1 MAREKSLRTVTRKDI
16 AKAAGVSE
24 TVVSYVINGNR
35 YVKEEKR
42 QRVEEAIKEL
52 NYRPNTMA
60 RALKGKRSHHI
71 LFIADDITG
80 EYFGKLLGEIDRL
93 AYTEDYFIT
102 LCADRPDEDF
112 VNRIYSRF
120 FDGIVIGS
128 ATFPISNIQRLID
141 TGLPVVLLEIRDYRC
156 VTGSHGLINTG
167 LLSGM
172 HQAVNALHQRGRTHL
187 LFIDRVSDSGNWSD
201 MDDWRLSGFLT
212 QCEALGIGHSVVS
225 GCRSEEELLETL
237 VFRLEGGL
245 QVDGIIGRN
254 DPMAL
259 IGIQACK
266 RVGLDVPRD
275 ISVIGFDDSRLCRF
289 TSPSLTSV
297 AIPQKKI
304 AKAVIEMMMNLIE
317 TQGESS
323 ERFAVYLDTA
333 LVMRES
339 V

>member
-1 MAREKSLRTVTRKDI
+1 MARERSLKTVTRKDI

-24 TVVSYVINGNR
+24 TVVSYVINDNR

-42 QRVEEAIKEL
+42 KRVEAAIKEL

-80 EYFGKLLGEIDRL
+80 EYFGKLIGEIDRL
-93 AYTEDYFIT
+93 AYKEDYFIT

-128 ATFPISNIQRLID
+128 ATFPLSNIQRLVD
-141 TGLPVVLLEIRDYRC
+141 AGLAVVLLEIRSYRSI
-156 VTGSHGLINTG
+156 TGSHGLINTG
-167 LLSGM
+167 LEGGM
-172 HQAVNALHQRGRTHL
+172 RQAVQALYQRGRRQL
-187 LFIDRVSDSGNWSD
+187 LFIDRISSSNNWSD
-201 MDDWRLSGFLT
+201 VDDWRLSGFLA
-212 QCEALGIGHSVVS
+212 QCQALGIGHSVLS
-225 GCRSEEELLETL
+225 GCSSEDELLETL
-237 VFRLEGGL
+237 AGRIEGGL
-245 QVDGIIGRN
+245 AVDGIIGRN
-254 DPMAL
+254 DAMAL
-259 IGIQACK
+259 IGIQACR
-266 RVGLDVPRD
+266 RVGLDVPSD
-275 ISVIGFDDSRLCRF
+275 VSVIGFDDSRLCRF
-289 TSPSLTSV
+289 SSPALTSV

-304 AKAVIEMMMNLIE
+304 AQAVIEMMMSLIK
-317 TQGESS
+317 TKGEKT
-323 ERFAVYLDTA
+323 ERLAAYLDTT